1 MDHNNYT
8 GIYYQKLNY
17 SGKEINTNFKI
28 KVSGVSDGVKVHKLV
43 GVSGFIDLIGD
54 NSLINNLLKKTFNRG
69 LDKVEHKLRRGLK
82 VTFLFMLN
90 YEKDY

>member
-17 SGKEINTNFKI
+17 STREINQNFKI
-28 KVSGVSDGVKVHKLV
+28 KVSGMSDGVKVHKLV
-43 GVSGFIDLIGD
+43 GVSGLIDLVGD
-54 NSLINNLLKKTFNRG
+54 TDLVNTLLKKAFEKG

-82 VTFLFMLN
+82 VTF
-90 YEKDY
+90 YSC

>member
-17 SGKEINTNFKI
+17 STKEINANFKI

-43 GVSGFIDLIGD
+43 GVSGLIDLVGD
-54 NSLINNLLKKTFNRG
+54 CDLVNTLLKKAFKRG

-82 VTFLFMLN
+82 VTF
-90 YEKDY
+90 YDC